1 MKRLVILLGI
11 FFWFLGALQAQPMTV
26 RGAVSAGATV
36 NNIYAAF
43 GQPFYQQMLT
53 NGMELAYGVS
63 QAQLDRVEVEDET
76 CENVSY
82 AGNGFNIDAS
92 TLTVGTTDYER
103 YDNYVDPYGYDRIT
117 VLVLTVWPTYATEAS
132 MAYHGDLPVIPG
144 SELQD
149 GTDYQIVE
157 GDNVINYSSEHGCD
171 SVVTLHVYFC
181 PLTVK
186 DADSNEYATVLLDNY
201 CWTQSNLRTT
211 HYFGDAHE
219 AVPMALVYNSDY
231 LDAEAMENTFGR
243 LYTWHSAVKIP
254 EESDEQ
260 PALDESG
267 FVRGICPAGWHI
279 PAVPETEAMM
289 THTGDELRT
298 PTYWIVGAGV
308 NTSGFT
314 LLPAGIYNSSIS
326 QFQGLLTMTRHW
338 SVGPTGG
345 PLAVSVEYYCDTPVT
360 SAFAPYDAYSV
371 RCVRNY

>member
-1 MKRLVILLGI
+1 MKRLFILLGI
-11 FFWFLGALQAQPMTV
+11 FFWFSGALQAQPMTV
-26 RGAVSAGATV
+26 HGAVSAGATV
-36 NNIYAAF
+36 NNVYAVF
-43 GQPFYQQMLT
+43 GQPFYQQLTT
-53 NGMELAYGVS
+53 NGVELAYGVS

-82 AGNGFNIDAS
+82 TGNGFNIDAS

-103 YDNYVDPYGYDRIT
+103 YNNYVDPYGYDRIT

-132 MAYHGDLPVIPG
+132 MTYHGDLPVIPG

-157 GDNVINYSSEHGCD
+157 GDNVINYSSAHGCD
-171 SVVTLHVYFC
+171 SVVTLHVYAC

-186 DADSNEYATVLLDNY
+186 DADSNEYATVVLDNY

-219 AVPMALVYNSDY
+219 AVPMALVYTNNY

-298 PTYWIVGAGV
+298 PTYWLVGAGI

-314 LLPAGIYNSSIS
+314 LLPAGAGVRI
-326 QFQGLLTMTRHW
+326 LLSCSAPLTR
-338 SVGPTGG
+338 TRF
-345 PLAVSVEYYCDTPVT
+345 TPCCFPSGFFTVMW
-360 SAFAPYDAYSV
+360 
-371 RCVRNY
+371 